1 MEIDIAKLA
10 KLAKLRLTPEE
21 IEKMSTQLPLIL
33 EYVGKLR
40 EVDTSNVDPKA
51 YLTDAT
57 NVFRAD
63 EPRVNESERQAVVNA
78 FPKRAGDMLEVP
90 AVFE

>member
-21 IEKMSTQLPLIL
+21 SEKMSTQLQSIL
-33 EYVGKLR
+33 EYVGKLQ

-63 EPRVNESERQAVVNA
+63 EPRTNEAEHEAVVNA